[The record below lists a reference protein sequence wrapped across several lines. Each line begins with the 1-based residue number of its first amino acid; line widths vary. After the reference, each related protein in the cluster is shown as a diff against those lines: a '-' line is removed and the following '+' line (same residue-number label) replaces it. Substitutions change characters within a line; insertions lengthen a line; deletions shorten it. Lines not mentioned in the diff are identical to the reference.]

1 MCKVP
6 FLHINYKRL
15 RGKKQA
21 KMENLSPSERAL
33 LIFKHYY
40 SCIHSRDTERGKK
53 NSITDCTEME
63 AQIDMMQKYISQL
76 ETSVNLHRTKNDVLP
91 LHIERLNKEKEHLL
105 AVIKQKTL
113 EILDL
118 KDQVFKD
125 TQEIAIIKVS
135 SSKIY

>member
-1 MCKVP
+1 
-6 FLHINYKRL
+6 
-15 RGKKQA
+15 
-21 KMENLSPSERAL
+21 
-33 LIFKHYY
+33 
-40 SCIHSRDTERGKK
+40 
-53 NSITDCTEME
+53 ME

-105 AVIKQKTL
+105 AVIKLKTL